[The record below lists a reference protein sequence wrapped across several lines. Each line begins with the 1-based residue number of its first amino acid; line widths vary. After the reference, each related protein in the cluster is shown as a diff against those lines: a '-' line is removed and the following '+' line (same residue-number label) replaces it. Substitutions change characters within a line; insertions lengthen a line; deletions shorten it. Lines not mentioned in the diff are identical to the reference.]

1 MSRIITDERHQLWL
15 FPPSIDDLIPAEHPA
30 RLIYLL
36 VKEMDLEEMGFEIL
50 STDGAGGVKYDEKI
64 LIRLYIYAYY
74 RKVTSYR
81 AIEQLARE
89 NLGAI
94 WLVGNSAPDHNTIWR
109 FYTRNKKALK
119 EIFKMTVK
127 ISIRMGL
134 VDFAL
139 QAVDGTKITADVS
152 KQKALHKADLT
163 KILEILEESI
173 EAYSEE
179 LEDSKS
185 EHKSK
190 VDVQIPHRIKGL
202 SIEEATK
209 LAVEKMQE
217 EEKIALRDKVHEKMQ
232 DLEEQDTNHLS
243 PTDPDAR
250 IMKNQE
256 GSRFGFNGQ
265 AVVDS
270 KCGIIV
276 AEDVTNRV
284 NDTHELTK
292 MLEKTS
298 ETTGVLPEN
307 LTIVADGGYFSGRE
321 LFNAESKG
329 FNNVLVNVS
338 PATRKKL
345 KNPFHQHNFTYDAEN
360 DVYHCPY
367 GGNLK
372 FMRKSKDKKTG
383 IISRRY
389 QCVDFKDCP
398 YRDKCSKDKT
408 GRKIKVGPEEYRQA
422 RKRNLQRIQEP
433 ENIEKLRKRNQI
445 VEHTFGEIKR
455 ILGFRRWTVR
465 GLDNVRAQ
473 WAMLCSIVNLKKIY
487 KVWALAVS

>member
-1 MSRIITDERHQLWL
+1 MSRVITDERHQIWL
-15 FPPSIDDLIPAEHPA
+15 FPPSIDSLIPAEHPA
-30 RLIYLL
+30 RLIYNL
-36 VKEMDLEEMGFEIL
+36 VEEMDLEKMGFEIL
-50 STDGAGGVKYDEKI
+50 STDGAGGVKYEEKI

-94 WLVGNSAPDHNTIWR
+94 WLVGMSAPDHNTIWR
-109 FYTRNKKALK
+109 FYTRNKNALK
-119 EIFKMTVK
+119 NIFKMTVR

-173 EAYSEE
+173 DAYSDK
-179 LEDSKS
+179 LEDSKA

-190 VDVQIPHRIKGL
+190 ADVKIPRRIKGL
-202 SIEEATK
+202 SIEDATK
-209 LAVEKMQE
+209 FAIEKLKE
-217 EEKIALRDKVHEKMQ
+217 EEKIALRDKVHEKLQ
-232 DLEEQDTNHLS
+232 DLDEQNTNHLS

-250 IMKNQE
+250 IMKNHE

-276 AEDVTNRV
+276 AEDVTNNV
-284 NDTHELTK
+284 NDTHELTN
-292 MLEKTS
+292 MLEKS
-298 ETTGVLPEN
+298 VETTGVSPDDI
-307 LTIVADGGYFSGRE
+307 TTVADGGYCSGRE
-321 LFNAESKG
+321 LFEAETKG
-329 FNNVLVNVS
+329 FDVLVNVS
-338 PATRKKL
+338 PATLKKL

-360 DVYHCPY
+360 DIYYCPY
-367 GGNLK
+367 GGQLRL
-372 FMRKSKDKKTG
+372 MSKSKDAKTG
-383 IISRRY
+383 LISRRY
-389 QCVDFKDCP
+389 KCINFKDCP
-398 YRDKCSKDKT
+398 YRHKCSNDKT
-408 GRKIKVGPEEYRQA
+408 GRKIKVGPEEHRQA
-422 RKRNLQRIQEP
+422 RKRNIQRIQEP
-433 ENIEKLRKRNQI
+433 ENSEKLRKRNQI

-465 GLDNVRAQ
+465 GLDNVNAQ
-473 WAMLCSIVNLKKIY
+473 WAMLCSIVNIKKIY
-487 KVWALAVS
+487 KAWVLAVS